1 MKVSVVIPV
10 LNERASLPA
19 TIAALR
25 VCRGIAEIIVADG
38 GSTDGTVQWLQA
50 QPDIVLVRSIRGKGP
65 QINVGAAAAFDV
77 APASDISQAAAT
89 ETPIETAT
97 EPAAPETSTE
107 TSTGTSTEISTK
119 EFPATGTA
127 AEEPFAVGS
136 AAAESPGTAT
146 AEAAAIKTNANAAF
160 ATRDAATEDAATKT
174 ISAPGPPD
182 IALLFLHADCLIS
195 QPAIDALHAAL
206 ADPQLAGGA
215 FYIRFAE
222 AKPPSLRIV
231 AWGINLR
238 ARLRGSA
245 TGDQGIFVR
254 KSVFE
259 SIGGAPE
266 WPLFED
272 VELVRRI
279 RRAGRFTVLHTP
291 VTVSGRRYIEH
302 GVLRT
307 ALLIYFLRFAYWL
320 GVPPRR
326 LKNWFKD
333 ARGKPK
339 AAV

>member
-1 MKVSVVIPV
+1 MKISVVIPV

-25 VCRGIAEIIVADG
+25 SCRGLSEIIVADG
-38 GSTDGTVQWLQA
+38 GSTDGTVVWLQS

-77 APASDISQAAAT
+77 AVTSSISETAAEQAAST
-89 ETPIETAT
+89 KTL
-97 EPAAPETSTE
+97 AAETST
-107 TSTGTSTEISTK
+107 K
-119 EFPATGTA
+119 KMPATGTA
-127 AEEPFAVGS
+127 TEA
-136 AAAESPGTAT
+136 PGTAT
-146 AEAAAIKTNANAAF
+146 TETI
-160 ATRDAATEDAATKT
+160 AT
-174 ISAPGPPD
+174 SGPAD
-182 IALLFLHADCLIS
+182 ICLLFLHADCVIS
-195 QPAIDALHAAL
+195 QPAIDALHRAL

-222 AKPPSLRIV
+222 SRPRSLRLV
-231 AWGINLR
+231 AWGINVR
-238 ARLRGSA
+238 ARFRNSA

-254 KSVFE
+254 KSVFD

-279 RRAGRFTVLHTP
+279 RRAGKFTVLKTP

-302 GVLRT
+302 GVFRT

-320 GVPPRR
+320 GVPPQR
-326 LKNWFKD
+326 LKNWFRD
-333 ARGKPK
+333 ARGKQK
-339 AAV
+339 SAV

>member
-1 MKVSVVIPV
+1 MNLAQNEADSKMKISVVIPV

-25 VCRGIAEIIVADG
+25 SCRGLSEIIVADG
-38 GSTDGTVQWLQA
+38 GSTDGTVAWLQS

-77 APASDISQAAAT
+77 AVTSSIS
-89 ETPIETAT
+89 E
-97 EPAAPETSTE
+97 
-107 TSTGTSTEISTK
+107 
-119 EFPATGTA
+119 TA
-127 AEEPFAVGS
+127 AEQAASAETLAASASGS
-136 AAAESPGTAT
+136 
-146 AEAAAIKTNANAAF
+146 
-160 ATRDAATEDAATKT
+160 
-174 ISAPGPPD
+174 PD
-182 IALLFLHADCLIS
+182 ICLLFLHADCLIS
-195 QPAIDALHAAL
+195 QPAIDALHRAL

-222 AKPPSLRIV
+222 SRPRSLRLV
-231 AWGINLR
+231 AWGINVR
-238 ARLRGSA
+238 ARFRNSA

-279 RRAGRFTVLHTP
+279 RRAGKFTVLRTP

-302 GVLRT
+302 GVFRT
-307 ALLIYFLRFAYWL
+307 ALLIYSLRFAYWL
-320 GVPPRR
+320 GVPPQR
-326 LKNWFKD
+326 LKNWFRD
-333 ARGKPK
+333 ARTDQKSKG
-339 AAV
+339 

>member
-1 MKVSVVIPV
+1 MNLAQNEADSKMKISVVIPV

-25 VCRGIAEIIVADG
+25 ACRGLSEIIVADG
-38 GSTDGTVQWLQA
+38 GSTDGTVPWLQA

-77 APASDISQAAAT
+77 AVTSSISETAAEQTASAETLAAETSTREMPAPGAAT
-89 ETPIETAT
+89 EA
-97 EPAAPETSTE
+97 
-107 TSTGTSTEISTK
+107 
-119 EFPATGTA
+119 
-127 AEEPFAVGS
+127 
-136 AAAESPGTAT
+136 PGTAT
-146 AEAAAIKTNANAAF
+146 AENTGKATTKAIATNTIAA
-160 ATRDAATEDAATKT
+160 
-174 ISAPGPPD
+174 SGSPD
-182 IALLFLHADCLIS
+182 ICLLFLHADCLIS

-222 AKPPSLRIV
+222 SRPRSLRLV
-231 AWGINLR
+231 AWGINVR
-238 ARLRGSA
+238 ARFRNSA

-254 KSVFE
+254 KSVFD

-279 RRAGRFTVLHTP
+279 RRAGKFTVLRTP

-302 GVLRT
+302 GVFRT
-307 ALLIYFLRFAYWL
+307 ALLIYSLRFAYWL
-320 GVPPRR
+320 GVPPQR
-326 LKNWFKD
+326 LKNWFRD
-333 ARGKPK
+333 ARTDQKSKG
-339 AAV
+339 